1 MQLFFFMYGFLVPL
15 CSAGVKLMFCWCSEV
30 YCCSTTILGCC
41 VFLPLFQ
48 GVLLLCQC
56 SVFHF
61 SLFQCSWFYSMPWS
75 FEQSFQEWKVA
86 NLKNIGFF
94 SKAYILN
101 SPLSPS
107 CLGTTLALV
116 TLQQGCIKNS
126 KIIFLHI

>member
-1 MQLFFFMYGFLVPL
+1 MQLFFFMYGSLVPV

-30 YCCSTTILGCC
+30 YFCSTTILGCC

-61 SLFQCSWFYSMPWS
+61 SLFQCSWFYSIYAMKLWAKFPRVKS
-75 FEQSFQEWKVA
+75 SKSEKYR
-86 NLKNIGFF
+86 GFF
-94 SKAYILN
+94 KSIYSQL
-101 SPLSPS
+101 SPLSK
-107 CLGTTLALV
+107 LFRNNLV

-126 KIIFLHI
+126 KVIFLHI